1 MNVLIRKN
9 NRGFTLIEIL
19 ISIFILSIGI
29 VGILLA
35 FPLGVQVESN
45 AKMRTCASKLAQEK
59 IEEAISL
66 PYEDI
71 NSSLEDYETISEFQS
86 YKRETNVDYYDPD
99 SSLST
104 TTNLGVKM
112 IEVKVFWNSS
122 LASIEKNINFK
133 TLIHE

>member
-1 MNVLIRKN
+1 MSKK
-9 NRGFTLIEIL
+9 GFTLIEIL
-19 ISIFILSIGI
+19 ISIFILSVGI

-59 IEEAISL
+59 MEEVISF

-99 SSLST
+99 SFLST
-104 TTNLGVKM
+104 TTNLGIKM

-133 TLIHE
+133 TLVHE

>member
-1 MNVLIRKN
+1 MSKK
-9 NRGFTLIEIL
+9 GFTLIEIL
-19 ISIFILSIGI
+19 ISIFILSVGI

-59 IEEAISL
+59 MEEVISF

-99 SSLST
+99 SFLSA
-104 TTNLGVKM
+104 TTNLGIKM

-133 TLIHE
+133 TLVHE